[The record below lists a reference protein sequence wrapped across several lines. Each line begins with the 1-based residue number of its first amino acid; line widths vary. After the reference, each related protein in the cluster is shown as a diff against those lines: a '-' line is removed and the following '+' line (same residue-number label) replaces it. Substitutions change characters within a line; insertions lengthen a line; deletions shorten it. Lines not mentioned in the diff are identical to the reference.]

1 MDPSFN
7 SANEEIFEDNIR
19 PPDKVKRDQLLDDYF
34 TNENENE
41 NENEN
46 DNYNDKNIFEKETE
60 DAIYLSLYELNE
72 QQKKNKAYED
82 EIIDRYLNETNQ
94 RREKFRELLEDMNKI
109 SKYDKELKEI
119 YDIIEPIIDLYC
131 NQYIE
136 FYDFDT
142 ETYAKIFKIMGTL
155 RNSKQKIEL
164 LKTIIIQI

>member
-7 SANEEIFEDNIR
+7 SSNEEILEDNIR
-19 PPDKVKRDQLLDDYF
+19 PPDKVKREQLLDDYF
-34 TNENENE
+34 TNEN
-41 NENEN
+41 
-46 DNYNDKNIFEKETE
+46 DNYNDKNTFEKETE

-72 QQKKNKAYED
+72 QQKQNKAYED
-82 EIIDRYLNETNQ
+82 EIIDKYLNETNQ

-119 YDIIEPIIDLYC
+119 YDIIDPIIDLYC